1 MEMKHLLNIILY
13 PFELLILIILS
24 IYLSLRFW
32 TPAPILIVWDGIRG
46 EK

>member
-32 TPAPILIVWDGIRG
+32 TMTPILIVWDGIRG
-46 EK
+46 VE